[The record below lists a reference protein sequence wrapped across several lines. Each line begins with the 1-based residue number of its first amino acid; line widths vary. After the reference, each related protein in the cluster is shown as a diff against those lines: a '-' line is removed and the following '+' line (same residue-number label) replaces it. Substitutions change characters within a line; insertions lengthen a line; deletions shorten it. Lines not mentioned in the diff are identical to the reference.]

1 MDKKLKLIC
10 NLGMGIALYT
20 VLGMMVKIPLIGHIQ
35 TDLGYIAFGAYLY
48 LFGSPA
54 AIVGIV
60 GCLFE
65 SLLVSGWVPIGWM
78 LGQLV
83 IGLICGF
90 MLKRVCRYK
99 RKSIKVLAIVA
110 LVTAS
115 VFLGIGFVKTIIECK
130 LYSIP
135 YEIKFAK
142 NAVAATADVI
152 PMLLGIYVGKL
163 VKRKRG

>member
-20 VLGMMVKIPLIGHIQ
+20 VLGMMVKIPLIGHIH

-48 LFGSPA
+48 IFGAPA

-65 SLLVSGWVPIGWM
+65 SLLVGGWVPIGWM
-78 LGQLV
+78 LGQMV

-90 MLKRVCRYK
+90 MLKRVGRYK
-99 RKSIKVLAIVA
+99 RKSINVLAIVA

-115 VFLGIGFVKTIIECK
+115 VFLGIGFVKTIVECK

-142 NAVAATADVI
+142 NAVAAISDVI
-152 PMLLGIYVGKL
+152 PMLLGIYIGKL